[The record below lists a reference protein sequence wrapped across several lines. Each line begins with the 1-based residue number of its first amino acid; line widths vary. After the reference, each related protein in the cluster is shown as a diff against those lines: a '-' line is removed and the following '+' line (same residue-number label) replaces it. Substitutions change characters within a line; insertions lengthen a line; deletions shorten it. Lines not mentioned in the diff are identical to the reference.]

1 MARAII
7 GNPKIVILDEPTS
20 GMDTVSRQTIW
31 RIIKELKR
39 EGTTLILTTQFL
51 DEAEVLSDRV
61 AILVGGNIF
70 ALGSV
75 EYINK
80 NFGVGYH
87 LILTSKS
94 QDHSLTTEQKIE
106 IDKIVKS
113 TISSASQSDQ
123 SSEDILEYILPNL
136 ARDKY
141 AALFQKIE
149 ELGTVSVSR

>member
-1 MARAII
+1 M
-7 GNPKIVILDEPTS
+7 
-20 GMDTVSRQTIW
+20 
-31 RIIKELKR
+31 
-39 EGTTLILTTQFL
+39 TTQFL

-94 QDHSLTTEQKIE
+94 QDHSLTTDQKVE

-123 SSEDILEYILPNL
+123 SSEDILEYILPNI

-141 AALFQKIE
+141 AILFQKIE
-149 ELGTVSVSR
+149 ELGSVSVSREIWVLLNIDI